1 MDVILLSR
9 IAKLGQMGEI
19 VSVKPGFARNYLLPK
34 KLALRV
40 SEANKKLYESQ
51 KQQLAAVAEQ
61 QRQDAEAA
69 AKNLEGLVVNMLRQA
84 ADSGALFGSVT
95 KRDVQKT
102 LAEQGFSLN
111 VEQIEL
117 TKPIKLV
124 GIYEVAVRLHPD
136 VARTVTLVV
145 ASSVEQAQALRNPP
159 AAKTKAAAGDA
170 AAVVAQSPAEVEADN
185 PEQAA

>member
-1 MDVILLSR
+1 MEVILLSR

-19 VSVKPGFARNYLLPK
+19 VSVKPGFARNFLLPK

-51 KQQLAAVAEQ
+51 KQQLAAVADQ
-61 QRQDAEAA
+61 QRQDAETA
-69 AKNLEGLVVNMLRQA
+69 AKKLEGLVCTMLRQA
-84 ADSGALFGSVT
+84 ADSGALFGSVS
-95 KRDVQKT
+95 KRDIQKT
-102 LAEQGFSLN
+102 LAEHAFALN

-124 GIYEVAVRLHPD
+124 GIYEVTVRLHPD
-136 VARTVTLVV
+136 VARTITLVV
-145 ASSVEQAQALRNPP
+145 ASSAEQAEALRNPP
-159 AAKTKAAAGDA
+159 AAKTKAAAVEA
-170 AAVVAQSPAEVEADN
+170 AAVAESPADVEADN